1 MKNFIERWKNNG
13 DEKSD
18 TQKFWLEFLQEVLN
32 IEKPGEIVE
41 FEKRVELA
49 HKSFID
55 AYIPSTRTIIEQ
67 KSFDVNLDKAAKM
80 SDGSFLTPFEQA
92 KRYSDWLPDS
102 EHARWIVTCN
112 FQEFHIHDMEHP
124 KADPEIIKLENLER
138 EARKFLFLIDTKAA
152 TPKEISEVEISIKA
166 GELVGLLYD
175 ALRTRYKNPDDKNS
189 LRSLNIL
196 CVRIVFLLYAEDSG
210 LFSKGQFHD
219 FLKTQSNPRRAL
231 IDLFEVLSQEIDERD
246 PYLDEDLKNFPYVN
260 GGLFEEK
267 NIEIPQLDGEPLEII
282 LHEMP
287 EGFDWSNISP
297 TIFGAVFEST
307 LNPETRRS
315 GGMHYTSIENIHKV
329 IDPLFLKELKAE
341 FENIFTAS
349 KSSARTR
356 KLIDFQK
363 KLSSLKFL
371 DPACGSGNF
380 LTETYLCLRRL
391 ENQILTELTKQQ
403 INFATG
409 DLSPIKVKIS
419 QFFGIEIND
428 FAVAVAKTALWIA
441 EAQMWNETK
450 EIVQVLDDVLPL
462 EKFKNNII
470 EENAL
475 KIDWHDVVKPEELN
489 FIMGNPPFIGARVM
503 DTTQKL
509 ELNEIFKGWKDAGNL
524 DYVSCWYKKAADFMK
539 GNRKIKAAL
548 VSTNSICQG
557 DSVATLWK
565 PLFEDG
571 IQINFAWRT
580 FKWDSESLHKAQV
593 YCVIVGFS
601 YEKNSGGVIFD
612 GEKVIEAQN
621 INAYLVDAPDVFVES
636 RQHPLCDVPEIGIG
650 NKPIDG
656 GFYLFDEDE
665 MKEFINKEP
674 NSKKYFREWYG
685 AD

>member
-1 MKNFIERWKNNG
+1 E
-13 DEKSD
+13 
-18 TQKFWLEFLQEVLN
+18 LN
-32 IEKPGEIVE
+32 
-41 FEKRVELA
+41 
-49 HKSFID
+49 
-55 AYIPSTRTIIEQ
+55 
-67 KSFDVNLDKAAKM
+67 
-80 SDGSFLTPFEQA
+80 
-92 KRYSDWLPDS
+92 
-102 EHARWIVTCN
+102 
-112 FQEFHIHDMEHP
+112 
-124 KADPEIIKLENLER
+124 
-138 EARKFLFLIDTKAA
+138 
-152 TPKEISEVEISIKA
+152 
-166 GELVGLLYD
+166 
-175 ALRTRYKNPDDKNS
+175 
-189 LRSLNIL
+189 
-196 CVRIVFLLYAEDSG
+196 
-210 LFSKGQFHD
+210 
-219 FLKTQSNPRRAL
+219 
-231 IDLFEVLSQEIDERD
+231 
-246 PYLDEDLKNFPYVN
+246 
-260 GGLFEEK
+260 
-267 NIEIPQLDGEPLEII
+267 
-282 LHEMP
+282 
-287 EGFDWSNISP
+287 
-297 TIFGAVFEST
+297 
-307 LNPETRRS
+307 
-315 GGMHYTSIENIHKV
+315 
-329 IDPLFLKELKAE
+329 AE
-341 FENIFTAS
+341 FENIFAAS

-363 KLSSLKFL
+363 KLGTLKFL

-380 LTETYLCLRRL
+380 LTETYLSLRRL

-475 KIDWHDVVKPEELN
+475 KIDWRDVVKPEELN

-503 DTTQKL
+503 DATQKA

-539 GNRKIKAAL
+539 ENRKIKAAL

-565 PLFEDG
+565 PLFEEG

-601 YEKNSGGVIFD
+601 FEKNSAGVIFD
-612 GEKVIEAQN
+612 GENKIEAQN

-636 RQHPLCDVPEIGIG
+636 RPHPLCDVPEIGIG

-656 GFYLFDEDE
+656 GFYLFDKDE
-665 MKEFINKEP
+665 MKAFIKKEP

-685 AD
+685 ADEFINSKPRYCLYLRNCPPGELRKMPECLKRVEAVKKYRLKSSSLGTVKLANYPLKFHVTNMPKGKYLVIPKVSSDKRPYIPMGFMTPDILSSDLIFIMPDATLYHFGILTSSVHMAWVRAVAGRLGVGFRYSKFIVYNNFVWPTPSEKQREKIEETAKKILEVRE